1 MFGAEGKDVEIFA
14 EFFELRMGCDGEVE
28 VLGGEDELSRLI
40 GEDGDFKAFEATGK
54 VIEFVFEVCGVEYGG
69 G

>member
-40 GEDGDFKAFEATGK
+40 GEDGDFKAFEATG
-54 VIEFVFEVCGVEYGG
+54 
-69 G
+69 